1 MHDIWN
7 PWHGCRKYSEGCQ
20 NCYMFYLDKIHG
32 SAKPSSIVYKT
43 SSMNYPLSK
52 HRNGRYKIQSGETIR
67 LCMNS
72 DFFIEEA
79 DEWREE
85 VWDII
90 RQRSDVKFFIL
101 TKRAER
107 IQQCLPYDWGDG
119 YENVSLNVTC
129 ENQKRAD
136 ERLPILEH
144 IPAKHKGI
152 MTAPMLSEIHIER
165 WLEKGFIEEVV
176 CGGENYD
183 GARAC
188 HYDWVKSLSQQCSKY
203 DIKFTFIET
212 GTYFVKD
219 GKKYKIPSKRKQSEL
234 AYKSGLSHGGKE
246 FSCRLTDSWG
256 IPIPDKELYAAHFSE
271 SCDLCGSRPICNG
284 CTDCGR
290 CGKNT

>member
-1 MHDIWN
+1 
-7 PWHGCRKYSEGCQ
+7 
-20 NCYMFYLDKIHG
+20 
-32 SAKPSSIVYKT
+32 
-43 SSMNYPLSK
+43 
-52 HRNGRYKIQSGETIR
+52 
-67 LCMNS
+67 MNS

-107 IQQCLPYDWGDG
+107 IKQCLPYDWGDG

-136 ERLPILEH
+136 ERLPILESV
-144 IPAKHKGI
+144 PAKHKGV
-152 MTAPMLSEIHIER
+152 MTAPMISEIHLEK
-165 WLEKGFIEEVV
+165 WLAKGFIEEVV

-183 GARAC
+183 GARKC
-188 HYDWVKSLSQQCSKY
+188 YYDWVKSLSEQCSAY

-219 GKKYKIPSKRKQSEL
+219 GKNYKIPSKRKQSEL
-234 AYKSGLSHGGKE
+234 AYKSGLSHGGKD
-246 FSCRLTDSWG
+246 FACSLVDNWG
-256 IPIPDKELYAAHFSE
+256 IPISDKDLHKPHFGE
-271 SCDLCGSRPICNG
+271 NCEHCGSRPICNG
-284 CTDCGR
+284 CTDCGK
-290 CGKNT
+290 CKL